1 MTREQTYKAQL
12 EELGI
17 YRKAFD
23 PEIRMLADMER
34 ELQRMRKEWKA
45 QGSPAESK
53 LREAIVKQRRD
64 ILAHRDALGLTPKG
78 LHRIKRE
85 VPEEQGKKQERGN
98 VLQLIQDR
106 RRKEA

>member
-23 PEIRMLADMER
+23 PEIRMLAEMER

-45 QGSPAESK
+45 QGSPAKSK
-53 LREAIVKQRRD
+53 LHEAIISQRRD
-64 ILAHRDALGLTPKG
+64 ILVHRDALGLTPKG

-85 VPEEQGKKQERGN
+85 IPEDREDKQEQGN

>member
-1 MTREQTYKAQL
+1 MTREQTYKQQL

-23 PEIRMLADMER
+23 PEIRMLSDMER
-34 ELQRMRKEWKA
+34 ELQRMRKEWKE
-45 QGSPAESK
+45 QGSPAKSK
-53 LREAIVKQRRD
+53 LHEAIISQRRD
-64 ILAHRDALGLTPKG
+64 ILAHRDALGLTPRG

-85 VPEEQGKKQERGN
+85 APEEREDKQVKGN